1 MNLSIPENYKWYG
14 FIKDL
19 SNDELLDIL
28 TLGIEI
34 KQNNNKILEEN
45 KQLSNLKSS
54 ENSITKSSC
63 LKSSCYC
70 ESSSCI
76 SNENLK
82 YSNENSND
90 LRSLSMKYPIIPE
103 ILHDDKN
110 SNIITEI
117 NSLKS
122 YIYNLSSSTNDVKS
136 ELSKLTSLV
145 GGGTNRGKM
154 AESTLISNLYKYFP
168 DAEVNDTGYQ
178 AGKGDI
184 IIFYKSY
191 NIMIEVKNYEKNINR
206 SEIEKFH
213 RDLMQNEYHAGI
225 LISCRSGITGI
236 STNMECECMGDK
248 LAIYLS
254 NAGSDGYSITWAIL
268 FVVASLKRIS
278 EDRQINKG
286 IIVAFIKNKLSILE
300 ECINDISTLN
310 SNLYKL
316 KADVNRVMN
325 SNISNITVN
334 INKTEHRLNSIIR
347 SSKYLLETGDIRVD
361 TDALCLSK
369 FSDVKP
375 LENYDKKELK
385 KKAEELG
392 LKTSGNKNEL
402 LERIR
407 EKNKIL

>member
-1 MNLSIPENYKWYG
+1 MNLSISENYEWYD
-14 FIKDL
+14 FIKKL
-19 SNDELLDIL
+19 SNNELLDIL
-28 TLGIEI
+28 TLGIKI
-34 KQNNNKILEEN
+34 KQNHNKTLEEN
-45 KQLSNLKSS
+45 KQSN
-54 ENSITKSSC
+54 
-63 LKSSCYC
+63 CYC
-70 ESSSCI
+70 NSSSCI

-82 YSNENSND
+82 YSNEND
-90 LRSLSMKYPIIPE
+90 LRSLSQKSPIIPE
-103 ILHDDKN
+103 TNLYEISHNDKN
-110 SNIITEI
+110 SNILAEI

-136 ELSKLTSLV
+136 DLSKLTSLV

-184 IIFYKSY
+184 TIFYKSY

-268 FVVASLKRIS
+268 FIVASLKRIS

-286 IIVAFIKNKLSILE
+286 IMVAFIKNKLSILE

-310 SNLYKL
+310 SNLYK
-316 KADVNRVMN
+316 
-325 SNISNITVN
+325 IF
-334 INKTEHRLNSIIR
+334 
-347 SSKYLLETGDIRVD
+347 YLH
-361 TDALCLSK
+361 
-369 FSDVKP
+369 
-375 LENYDKKELK
+375 
-385 KKAEELG
+385 
-392 LKTSGNKNEL
+392 
-402 LERIR
+402 
-407 EKNKIL
+407 